1 MLILLGVF
9 LRDNREKG
17 LPCKGMLMKTVILKS
32 RQGRQHGGI
41 DRFSCHNQA
50 LGYKWQ
56 KTQLRQGFQK
66 KDSVGSRYCKN
77 PSPGMGRTRGHMI
90 TSFIMDM

>member
-41 DRFSCHNQA
+41 DRFSCHNQ
-50 LGYKWQ
+50 LLVTSGRKHNSDGVF
-56 KTQLRQGFQK
+56 RK
-66 KDSVGSRYCKN
+66 KILLAHDTAKIQVQAWVE
-77 PSPGMGRTRGHMI
+77 PGVT
-90 TSFIMDM
+90 